1 MGVLEYCI
9 KAKIHS
15 VKKADSSYRL
25 EIDSNPSFAFA

>member
-25 EIDSNPSFAFA
+25 EIEAKPSFVIA